1 MRLYFHFQNSDGE
14 ILDDTGLE
22 LAATADVPSQT
33 LRALEEISREDPQL
47 FEYGSGG
54 RVNVANGS
62 GEVLF
67 SLALDEP
74 PNRPRVR

>member
-74 PNRPRVR
+74 RNRPRVR